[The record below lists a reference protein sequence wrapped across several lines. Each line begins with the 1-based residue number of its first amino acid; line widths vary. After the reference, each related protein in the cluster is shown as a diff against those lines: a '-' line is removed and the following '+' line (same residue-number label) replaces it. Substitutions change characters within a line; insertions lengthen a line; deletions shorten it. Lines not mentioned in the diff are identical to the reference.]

1 MVPSIFDQRWAEK
14 RSECVLC
21 ITWAII
27 SRKVVRT
34 AHVIQRFPRTSI
46 SLCTSH
52 QVYIVLAN
60 YPIEGSDTFIANS
73 TARICYWGRGGVC
86 VAGLSSHPYKLPL
99 PILPATPP
107 IA

>member
-1 MVPSIFDQRWAEK
+1 
-14 RSECVLC
+14 VLC

-73 TARICYWGRGGVC
+73 TARICYRGRGGV
-86 VAGLSSHPYKLPL
+86 
-99 PILPATPP
+99 
-107 IA
+107 

>member
-1 MVPSIFDQRWAEK
+1 MS
-14 RSECVLC
+14 LC
-21 ITWAII
+21 ITWAIT

-60 YPIEGSDTFIANS
+60 YPIEGSDTFIANC

-86 VAGLSSHPYKLPL
+86 PYLLFYHTSEVLLDFKSTLYWRRVQH
-99 PILPATPP
+99 
-107 IA
+107 